1 MHVVFSISF
10 YLQSPGITSQ
20 SQSQRREI
28 LRPPPFVPSFNTA
41 AHQSSVGARDEK
53 DNNVTTTQES
63 KYLAKL

>member
-1 MHVVFSISF
+1 MHVLFF

-28 LRPPPFVPSFNTA
+28 LRPPPFVHNFNTTA
-41 AHQSSVGARDEK
+41 QQSSVGARDET
-53 DNNVTTTQES
+53 DNNITTTQDS